1 MFTSRLPNDDDY
13 RVVFSTY
20 AARHYIRRFAKDY
33 RGKQWLVT
41 QDSIFQD
48 LKRIYAIVETQQVD
62 ELKRGEDCILFK
74 YDFAVAQT
82 KVSPK
87 ASGNRCLV
95 FLDTSRQLQTILL
108 VYSKGDL
115 PKNQQETAYILSV
128 AQAEFPQFWKRLLK
142 S

>member
-1 MFTSRLPNDDDY
+1 MFTSRLPNDNDY
-13 RVVFSTY
+13 RVIFSPY
-20 AARHYIRRFAKDY
+20 AERHYIKRFAKYYKD
-33 RGKQWLVT
+33 RQWAVT

-48 LKRIYAIVETQQVD
+48 LKRIHALTASQQVD
-62 ELKRGEDCILFK
+62 ELKHGEDCILFK

-95 FLDTSRQLQTILL
+95 LLDTPRQLQTVLL
-108 VYSKGDL
+108 VYGKGDI
-115 PKNQQETAYILSV
+115 PKNQQETSYILGV
-128 AQAEFPQFWKRLLK
+128 AQSEFSELWQRL